1 MFEGSSKVHNQAMQQ
16 QQHQYMQQMHH
27 QTTSGGQMMGQPGN
41 INRHVSPAPSPSA
54 LSRPHSSANVP
65 DYTQVS
71 PAKMALRRHLSQ
83 EKLATPKTIGDL
95 VNGEIERT
103 LEISHQSIIN
113 AAVNMSTTHPL
124 PVEVFNVQR
133 PERVNVRGPED
144 YQQYLSAN
152 YRGPDTRRSP
162 GPFSKAH
169 ENPKLVPS
177 TSSSSSSV
185 KGTSS
190 NLFMASYT
198 SNSLNTFGYSNNG
211 SGRESSQAPSLPR
224 ADMKPYLE
232 QYFRDDHFGKEQTEK
247 LSRNRSGSNSSIA
260 RSGEDQD
267 SHRPLE
273 GLAASLQ
280 ARVRATLNIKE
291 EPEII
296 ARGGGAHLGPNMMLH
311 PHHHHIKQEGELN
324 DSNVSAEKTLLIC
337 IRFYCRDR

>member
-16 QQHQYMQQMHH
+16 QHQYMQQMHH
-27 QTTSGGQMMGQPGN
+27 QTTSSGQMMGQSGN
-41 INRHVSPAPSPSA
+41 LNRHVSPSA
-54 LSRPHSSANVP
+54 LSRPQSTANVP

-103 LEISHQSIIN
+103 LEITHQSIIN

-144 YQQYLSAN
+144 YHQFVSAN
-152 YRGPDTRRSP
+152 YRGADTRRSP
-162 GPFSKAH
+162 GPFSKSH
-169 ENPKLVPS
+169 ENPKLVPPTS
-177 TSSSSSSV
+177 SSSSSSV

-211 SGRESSQAPSLPR
+211 TGRESSHVPSLPR

-232 QYFRDDHFGKEQTEK
+232 QYFLDDHFGKAQTEK
-247 LSRNRSGSNSSIA
+247 SSRNRSGSNASIA
-260 RSGEDQD
+260 RNVEDQD
-267 SHRPLE
+267 SHRMSGPLE

-296 ARGGGAHLGPNMMLH
+296 ARGSHLGPKMLLH
-311 PHHHHIKQEGELN
+311 PHHHHIKQEGGLRLFACVC
-324 DSNVSAEKTLLIC
+324 DRSDLMNVNPFVNC
-337 IRFYCRDR
+337 RIR